1 MKKLI
6 FTFIV
11 CLLAIT
17 ANAQSDYSELY
28 ESVTQTKQYECNGK
42 TKEELWHNLK
52 RWVALTFNSYKFVT
66 DMEEEKSGEMIL
78 KVTLSPDYRP
88 LKYWNLKF
96 HTTIDIVVQD
106 GIYTMFLKNGKFECA
121 ATDRMNSVNRFTPSV
136 ILDDMLAESNALK
149 DIMGYDGDCS
159 IEHVYFNINFYS
171 KQMNNTPKYR
181 KPKDER
187 KGKVDSLW
195 KDYNDKYNTACSIL
209 TGYSITLRDLNDS
222 LEKDMRR

>member
-1 MKKLI
+1 MKKFI
-6 FTFIV
+6 FTFMV
-11 CLLAIT
+11 CLFAI
-17 ANAQSDYSELY
+17 AMDAQNDWTVVYS
-28 ESVTQTKQYECNGK
+28 SATSTQQYECKGK
-42 TKEELWHNLK
+42 TKSDLWRNLK
-52 RWVALTFNSYKFVT
+52 RWVALNFNSYKFVA
-66 DMEEEKSGEMIL
+66 DMEDEKSGEMIL
-78 KVTLSPDYRP
+78 KVTLSPDYSP
-88 LKYWNLKF
+88 LKYWVVKYP
-96 HTTIDIVVQD
+96 TTIDIVVQD

-121 ATDRMNSVNRFTPSV
+121 ATDRMNSINRFTPSV
-136 ILDDMLAESNALK
+136 ILDDMIAESNALK

-187 KGKVDSLW
+187 KGRVDSLW

-209 TGYSITLRDLNDS
+209 TGYSITIRDLKDS